1 MRASSKYGPMYKS
14 FCRLDLV
21 AGMVDD
27 IEDIV
32 VVGIDAINGKAI
44 DDCVDGLMIEC
55 DRNGNG
61 IDNDVINRFWCFD
74 IIVASVGISIWF
86 CSKSV
91 DFDKFGPMVE
101 VDWIGVVMVSNQRE
115 HKHGN
120 DIEGF
125 VFRSKNC
132 SNFEFDWMAPASSVI
147 RSKRNNRI
155 RNI

>member
-1 MRASSKYGPMYKS
+1 MYKS

-27 IEDIV
+27 VEDIVAV
-32 VVGIDAINGKAI
+32 VVGIDAINGKEI

-55 DRNGNG
+55 DLYGNG

-74 IIVASVGISIWF
+74 VASVGISIWF

-101 VDWIGVVMVSNQRE
+101 VNSIGVVMVSNNQRD
-115 HKHGN
+115 KHRN
-120 DIEGF
+120 DIERF
-125 VFRSKNC
+125 VFRS
-132 SNFEFDWMAPASSVI
+132 
-147 RSKRNNRI
+147 
-155 RNI
+155 